1 MATQPDLSSEL
12 QVPNPIEST
21 STSDPL
27 TKGEAQQAGSNPE
40 TAPTVTGAK
49 PVTSPGVKA
58 GRPGKAGV
66 FTRVIGAFREW
77 VVLQKT
83 IRLNSAAA
91 TMHGWEIRE
100 NLNVYRMI
108 LSTVAFKSHKLDNDI
123 WNTDERINTI
133 LPDLQRKTHKKA
145 LFLRGRKTLR
155 ALDHE
160 WKLLVE
166 EQVSLLDTL
175 EKSPKSIEFYNRIHL
190 AQIQKREQEVRESEV
205 ARRSAQAKEA
215 IEKALAHIGEADMQL
230 EGPTLG
236 RGILKL
242 DEAKNFWT
250 SRLQEISNLETSSN
264 MDPDEIIHIYSG
276 LQSTIQDAPR
286 MAEQVREVEVQFTRM
301 MSMHED
307 LASYGKNIIPA
318 EDMARMLMV
327 VQDVIPNLWA
337 TGDWDKLRRSLD
349 EVSNFVKFYDL
360 PVRSELS
367 LAERRKPGLTR
378 ALLGGAGSLPITQI
392 TPLIRTLVSA
402 IDARDKYMVGHSD
415 AVARLAVQVARKMNW
430 SGEDLDYLEIAALLH
445 DVGKI
450 VVPENVLTKLDT
462 LSPDDWKTIQMHPF
476 HGARIVKS
484 IDSLN
489 RIAPW
494 IYHHQERWDG
504 QGYPDRVSSKDIPPA
519 ARIIAVGEAYTAM
532 TTDQPKRK
540 ALSVDEAIKEM
551 STGAGSQFDPDSAN
565 ALIQTIESGDQKTTL
580 IRGQ

>member
-1 MATQPDLSSEL
+1 LATLPDLSSKL
-12 QVPNPIEST
+12 NIPNTTDPVPDVNFPQGADGQSSDST
-21 STSDPL
+21 SKETFHTAL
-27 TKGEAQQAGSNPE
+27 AGITEEA
-40 TAPTVTGAK
+40 
-49 PVTSPGVKA
+49 
-58 GRPGKAGV
+58 GKATKKPGIFKRMINAV
-66 FTRVIGAFREW
+66 REW
-77 VVLQKT
+77 SGLQKN

-91 TMHGWEIRE
+91 TKHEWEIQE
-100 NLNVYRMI
+100 NLNVYRMA
-108 LSTVAFKSHKLDNDI
+108 LSNVAFKSQKLDNDI
-123 WNTDERINTI
+123 WSSNERITSI
-133 LPDLQRKTHKKA
+133 LPDLKLRTRKKA
-145 LFLRGRKTLR
+145 LFLRGRVPLR
-155 ALDHE
+155 ELDHD
-160 WKLLVE
+160 WNILVS
-166 EQVSLLDTL
+166 EQKSLLDVL

-215 IEKALAHIGEADMQL
+215 IEKALAHIGETDMRL
-230 EGPTLG
+230 DGPTLG

-250 SRLQEISNLETSSN
+250 SRLQEISNLEMSSG

-276 LQSTIQDAPR
+276 LESTIQDAPR
-286 MAEQVREVEVQFTRM
+286 MAEQVREVEMMFVRM

-307 LASYGKNIIPA
+307 LNSYGKNIIPA
-318 EDMARMLMV
+318 EDMAKMLMT
-327 VQDVIPNLWA
+327 VQDVIPKLWA
-337 TGDWDKLRRSLD
+337 TGNWDKLRRCLE
-349 EVSNFVKFYDL
+349 EVTNFVKFYDL

-402 IDARDKYMVGHSD
+402 IDARDKFMVGHSD

-430 SGEDLDYLEIAALLH
+430 SGEDLEYLEIAALLH

-462 LSPDDWKTIQMHPF
+462 LSPDEWKTIQMHPF

-504 QGYPDRVSSKDIPPA
+504 KGYPDGVSSKEIPPA

-540 ALSVDEAIKEM
+540 ALSIDEAIKEM
-551 STGAGSQFDPDSAN
+551 SRGAGTQFDPDSAN
-565 ALIQTIESGDQKTTL
+565 ALIQSIESGDQQPAF